1 MSNKEILI
9 GVKIQV
15 NNEKAIRKI
24 VESQK
29 QIDEL
34 KKKQTEL
41 TEAFKEGAISEEEY
55 RKGMEEYRTQI
66 EQSAFKV
73 RALRKEIQNNLR
85 IEEEQKGSLKQLRAA
100 LSKSGRYFPDNI
112 EYRFASAYKLLLYLL
127 RV

>member
-41 TEAFKEGAISEEEY
+41 TERGFLA
-55 RKGMEEYRTQI
+55 
-66 EQSAFKV
+66 
-73 RALRKEIQNNLR
+73 
-85 IEEEQKGSLKQLRAA
+85 
-100 LSKSGRYFPDNI
+100 
-112 EYRFASAYKLLLYLL
+112 
-127 RV
+127 

>member
-1 MSNKEILI
+1 MSNNKEILI

-41 TEAFKEGAISEEEY
+41 TEALDLSIIQKEREIYTLKYDCQVYENEEDLP
-55 RKGMEEYRTQI
+55 
-66 EQSAFKV
+66 F
-73 RALRKEIQNNLR
+73 
-85 IEEEQKGSLKQLRAA
+85 
-100 LSKSGRYFPDNI
+100 
-112 EYRFASAYKLLLYLL
+112 
-127 RV
+127 

>member
-41 TEAFKEGAISEEEY
+41 TEAF
-55 RKGMEEYRTQI
+55 
-66 EQSAFKV
+66 
-73 RALRKEIQNNLR
+73 
-85 IEEEQKGSLKQLRAA
+85 
-100 LSKSGRYFPDNI
+100 
-112 EYRFASAYKLLLYLL
+112 
-127 RV
+127 

>member
-1 MSNKEILI
+1 MWLKLRSTTISPKQTVTDPLHIFLKIYKGLNKEMSNNKEILI

-15 NNEKAIRKI
+15 NNEKAIREI

-73 RALRKEIQNNLR
+73 RALRKEIQTTSESRRNK
-85 IEEEQKGSLKQLRAA
+85 KGL
-100 LSKSGRYFPDNI
+100 
-112 EYRFASAYKLLLYLL
+112 
-127 RV
+127 